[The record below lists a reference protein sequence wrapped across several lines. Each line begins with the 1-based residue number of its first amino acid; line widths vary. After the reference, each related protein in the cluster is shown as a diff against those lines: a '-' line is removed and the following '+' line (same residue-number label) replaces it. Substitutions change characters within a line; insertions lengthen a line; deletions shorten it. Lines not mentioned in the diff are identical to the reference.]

1 MPLQPGHRGQLFN
14 GRRVDVDLPRRP
26 LLTRSVE
33 AQEPEQELPGIRRAL
48 APSSEM
54 PPWRPGFPRAPR
66 IPTATASSL
75 LAPLARR
82 AASFRVAAPRHAIGG
97 ERPHAIDIQGS
108 SPRRPATVLRFGA
121 GNRLGGGAG

>member
-1 MPLQPGHRGQLFN
+1 MLDEAGRQASTREVLQLGVRTVDGDPLGLTPLQPGHRGQLFN

-33 AQEPEQELPGIRRAL
+33 AQEPKQELPGIRRAL

-75 LAPLARR
+75 LAPL
-82 AASFRVAAPRHAIGG
+82 
-97 ERPHAIDIQGS
+97 
-108 SPRRPATVLRFGA
+108 
-121 GNRLGGGAG
+121 